1 MAHMCHKLPI
11 NLDGKKQSIRSPLLP
26 PFSRSRQTPAVS
38 ALCLYFLSL
47 PSAHLFPAPEDVL
60 SVDGEQCCF

>member
-11 NLDGKKQSIRSPLLP
+11 NLDDEKQSIQSPLLP
-26 PFSRSRQTPAVS
+26 PFSRSRQTTVVS
-38 ALCLYFLSL
+38 ALCLYFLSF
-47 PSAHLFPAPEDVL
+47 PSAHLFPAPEGVF